1 MSASGCPPECY
12 AFTVSSRELN
22 IVSVVG
28 TSRESKMNTMH
39 RHSIGTAYHLAAV
52 LLAIGSDI
60 AAAQGPA
67 ATPPT
72 SIACPVSKGSLQ
84 VVPPSPHIFG
94 SGAVWFGDGPVYIN
108 LAWKSDTLL
117 PARFSFSK
125 IPTYGGQPSP
135 AKTPVVAEPSYA
147 GTVAIRGRALDATS
161 TALMFRGDHGP
172 TDHLELRAPNGRP
185 SAADW
190 SFWATGIIV
199 PQAGC
204 YELRI
209 ATAHKSEAIVF
220 EAAR

>member
-1 MSASGCPPECY
+1 
-12 AFTVSSRELN
+12 
-22 IVSVVG
+22 
-28 TSRESKMNTMH
+28 MH
-39 RHSIGTAYHLAAV
+39 RHSIGTALHLAAV
-52 LLAIGSDI
+52 VLAIGSGI

-84 VVPPSPHIFG
+84 VVPPAPHIFG
-94 SGAVWFGDGPVYIN
+94 SGAVW
-108 LAWKSDTLL
+108 KSDILP

-125 IPTYGGQPSP
+125 IPSYGGQPWP
-135 AKTPVVAEPSYA
+135 AKTPVVAEPSFA
-147 GTVAIRGRALDATS
+147 GTVAIRGRAVDATS
-161 TALMFRGDHGP
+161 TPLMFRSDHGP
-172 TDHLELRAPNGRP
+172 TDHLELQAPNGRP

-199 PQAGC
+199 PRAGC

-209 ATAHKSEAIVF
+209 ATTQKSEAIVF